1 MHLIK
6 KYWIVYGLMLAFSL
20 SNDNPAHAQSVASD
34 STSLPSNSHTPVYHV
49 NYWISGGI
57 IAAGAI
63 AGYTLPLRSFGKDT
77 ISSADLAN
85 LNPNNVPSFDRISL
99 HQNIALVPTFDNYSR
114 VMQFGMAALP
124 LTLLID
130 NDIRHD
136 WLPVMVMGLEVN
148 MVTLSIFAVSP
159 LGPLFQTRYR
169 PVIYYPKADALK
181 AGINQ
186 NDGNQKDG

>member
-1 MHLIK
+1 MQRN
-6 KYWIVYGLMLAFSL
+6 KYVIFCFLTLGIVWWPGATVQ
-20 SNDNPAHAQSVASD
+20 AQSDASD
-34 STSLPSNSHTPVYHV
+34 SSSAPRDPHAPVYHV

-186 NDGNQKDG
+186 NDGN